1 MVPIAN
7 PSSIVDSCLVSA
19 CGDTSDNVRP
29 SVARETTAAFH
40 SPRSTRAASD
50 SCGLC
55 SDDEG
60 FSLPSVHEDDSLP
73 RGSPCALGEK
83 FSATRI
89 RLVSG
94 HSSRHSTSLGSST
107 VSSVDSASSDSE
119 MGDDE
124 HSDAMSAFLV
134 YPIAML
140 LGLRAAA
147 VRQMPCRPS
156 KQGCRPCSFL
166 GYTVAEIPNDIP
178 CSSPSA
184 SPSSSS
190 SPASWSPHRQSCQ
203 VAAGDDKIIRAAR
216 SILNKLTIEKFE
228 SLYEQLVTIG
238 IQSVSHIKCLM
249 NEVFEKATV
258 QHHFIPMYADLCV
271 RLESDARIMPAMASD
286 GRPDC
291 FKICL
296 LNRCQEAFESLLK
309 SGSSSCDGCDDD
321 EAMHL
326 RKQRAL
332 GNVKFVGQ
340 LLIRGMLS
348 SRLLLQCAQELL
360 RARGQC
366 AEALES
372 LAALLTVAA
381 PAFDTPDWSQH
392 TQLNAIFREL
402 ADLTKD
408 KSVVTRERFLLR
420 DVLEARAAGW
430 PARTCAAKPSSPMR
444 LEEVRV
450 AADLEASPATATP
463 SWKRDRRPPDK
474 WTKNSAASPALAP
487 HQRSQTD
494 GMSSAAREA
503 GSKAAARLATA
514 MASTSESPKQR
525 PARDVATKPAAPIAT
540 QAMLPAQTAL
550 SQSLPAAQ
558 AANSTTVGSFDPK
571 AFRKVLTATMRELA
585 QGCSVPTAVQRIRS
599 QCVPKERQCAEFAD
613 ILTRAC
619 EESRGPVRR
628 CAFAFVAGL
637 CAAAGDSSAFERAQ
651 CTAGLAA
658 FFRDVFED
666 LQEEVP
672 RLPSII
678 EAELLPT
685 LRSVLPL
692 AELREV
698 TPARLWKL

>member
-216 SILNKLTIEKFE
+216 SILNKLTIEKFD
-228 SLYEQLVTIG
+228 SLYEQLVNSG
-238 IQSVSHIKCLM
+238 IQTVSHIKCLM
-249 NEVFEKATV
+249 HEVFEKATV

-271 RLESDARIMPAMASD
+271 RLESDARIMPAMASE
-286 GRPDC
+286 GHPDC
-291 FKICL
+291 FKMCL

-309 SGSSSCDGCDDD
+309 SGSAGCDDCDDD
-321 EAMHL
+321 EAKLL

-340 LLIRGMLS
+340 LLVCGMLS

-360 RARGQC
+360 SAHGQC

-381 PAFDTPDWSQH
+381 PAFDTPDWSHQP
-392 TQLNAIFREL
+392 QLDSIFRQL
-402 ADLTKD
+402 SDLTRD

-420 DVLEARAAGW
+420 DVLDARAAGW
-430 PARTCAAKPSSPMR
+430 PARTCAAKPSAPMR

-450 AADLEASPATATP
+450 AAGVEASPAKATP
-463 SWKRDRRPPDK
+463 SSKRDRFSTDK
-474 WTKNSAASPALAP
+474 WSKSPAASPAVVPRRRA
-487 HQRSQTD
+487 QTD
-494 GMSSAAREA
+494 SMS
-503 GSKAAARLATA
+503 GCNAAARLAAAMGSATETPAKRPVRGAGVAQASPVVSPTA
-514 MASTSESPKQR
+514 VPVAQA
-525 PARDVATKPAAPIAT
+525 PAQKPPAPAETPAAFEPR
-540 QAMLPAQTAL
+540 
-550 SQSLPAAQ
+550 
-558 AANSTTVGSFDPK
+558 
-571 AFRKVLTATMRELA
+571 AFRKVLTATMKELA
-585 QGCSVPTAVQRIRS
+585 QGCSVPTAVQRIRA
-599 QCVPKERQCAEFAD
+599 QGVPKERQAAEFAD
-613 ILTRAC
+613 LLTRAC
-619 EESRGPVRR
+619 EEPRGPLRR
-628 CAFAFVAGL
+628 STFAFAAGL
-637 CAAAGDSSAFERAQ
+637 CAAAGSSSAFEHGA
-651 CTAGLAA
+651 CLEGVAT
-658 FFRDVFED
+658 FFREVFEG

-672 RLPSII
+672 RLPAIV

-685 LRSVLPL
+685 LRSVLPA
-692 AELREV
+692 AELCAL
-698 TPARLWKL
+698 TPPRLWKA

>member
-238 IQSVSHIKCLM
+238 IQSLSHIKCLM
-249 NEVFEKATV
+249 KEVFEKATV

-296 LNRCQEAFESLLK
+296 LNRCQEAFESLLE
-309 SGSSSCDGCDDD
+309 SGSAGCDGCDN
-321 EAMHL
+321 EQAKIL

-348 SRLLLQCAQELL
+348 SRLLLHCAQGLL
-360 RARGQC
+360 CARGQC

-381 PAFDTPDWSQH
+381 PAFDTPDWSQYVH
-392 TQLNAIFREL
+392 LDAIFREL
-402 ADLTKD
+402 VDLTKD
-408 KSVVTRERFLLR
+408 TSVVPRERFLLR
-420 DVLEARAAGW
+420 DLLEARAAGW

-474 WTKNSAASPALAP
+474 WAKNSAASPALAP

-494 GMSSAAREA
+494 GMSSAARDA

-540 QAMLPAQTAL
+540 QALLPAQTPP

-558 AANSTTVGSFDPK
+558 AANSTTAGSFDPK

-637 CAAAGDSSAFERAQ
+637 CAAAGASSAFDRAE
-651 CTAGLAA
+651 CVAGLAA
-658 FFRDVFED
+658 FFRDVFDD
-666 LQEEVP
+666 LQEDVP
-672 RLPSII
+672 RLPSIV

-685 LRSVLPL
+685 LRSVLPS
-692 AELREV
+692 ADLRAV
-698 TPARLWKL
+698 TPTRLWKA

>member
-119 MGDDE
+119 VGDDE

-450 AADLEASPATATP
+450 AAGVEASPAKATP
-463 SWKRDRRPPDK
+463 SSKRDRFSTDK
-474 WTKNSAASPALAP
+474 WSKSPAASPAVVPRRRA
-487 HQRSQTD
+487 QTD
-494 GMSSAAREA
+494 SMS
-503 GSKAAARLATA
+503 GCNAAARLAAAMGSATETPAKRPVRGAGVAQASPVVSPTA
-514 MASTSESPKQR
+514 VPVAQA
-525 PARDVATKPAAPIAT
+525 PAQKPPAPAETPAAFEPR
-540 QAMLPAQTAL
+540 
-550 SQSLPAAQ
+550 
-558 AANSTTVGSFDPK
+558 
-571 AFRKVLTATMRELA
+571 AFRKVLTATMKELA
-585 QGCSVPTAVQRIRS
+585 QGCSVPTAVQRIRA
-599 QCVPKERQCAEFAD
+599 QGVPKERQAAEFAD
-613 ILTRAC
+613 LLTRAC
-619 EESRGPVRR
+619 EEPRGPLRR
-628 CAFAFVAGL
+628 STFAFAAGL
-637 CAAAGDSSAFERAQ
+637 CAAAGSSSAFEHGA
-651 CTAGLAA
+651 CLEGVAT
-658 FFRDVFED
+658 FFREVFEG

-672 RLPSII
+672 RLPAIV

-685 LRSVLPL
+685 LRSVLPA
-692 AELREV
+692 AELCAL
-698 TPARLWKL
+698 TPPRLWKA

>member
-238 IQSVSHIKCLM
+238 IQSLSHIKCLM
-249 NEVFEKATV
+249 KEVFEKATV

-296 LNRCQEAFESLLK
+296 LNRCQEAFESLLE
-309 SGSSSCDGCDDD
+309 SGSAGCDGCDN
-321 EAMHL
+321 EQAKIL

-340 LLIRGMLS
+340 LLVCGMLS

-360 RARGQC
+360 SAHGQC

-381 PAFDTPDWSQH
+381 PAFDTPDWSHQP
-392 TQLNAIFREL
+392 QLDSIFRQL
-402 ADLTKD
+402 SDLTRD

-420 DVLEARAAGW
+420 DVLDARAAGW
-430 PARTCAAKPSSPMR
+430 PARTCAAKPSAPMR

-450 AADLEASPATATP
+450 AAGVEASPAKATP
-463 SWKRDRRPPDK
+463 SSKRDRFSTDK
-474 WTKNSAASPALAP
+474 WSKSPAASPAVVPRRRA
-487 HQRSQTD
+487 QTD
-494 GMSSAAREA
+494 SMS
-503 GSKAAARLATA
+503 GCNAAARLAAAMGSATETPAKRPVRGAGVAQASPVVSPTA
-514 MASTSESPKQR
+514 VPVAQA
-525 PARDVATKPAAPIAT
+525 PAQKPPAPAETPAAFEPR
-540 QAMLPAQTAL
+540 
-550 SQSLPAAQ
+550 
-558 AANSTTVGSFDPK
+558 
-571 AFRKVLTATMRELA
+571 AFRKVLTATMKELA
-585 QGCSVPTAVQRIRS
+585 QGCSVPTAVQRIRA
-599 QCVPKERQCAEFAD
+599 QGVPKERQAAEFAD
-613 ILTRAC
+613 LLTRAC
-619 EESRGPVRR
+619 EEPRGPLRR
-628 CAFAFVAGL
+628 STFAFAAGL
-637 CAAAGDSSAFERAQ
+637 CAAAGSSSAFEHGA
-651 CTAGLAA
+651 CLEGVAT
-658 FFRDVFED
+658 FFREVFEG

-672 RLPSII
+672 RLPAIV

-685 LRSVLPL
+685 LRSVLPA
-692 AELREV
+692 AELCAL
-698 TPARLWKL
+698 TPPRLWKA

>member
-1 MVPIAN
+1 MVPIAA

-29 SVARETTAAFH
+29 SGDCETTAAFH
-40 SPRSTRAASD
+40 SPRSTSAASD

-60 FSLPSVHEDDSLP
+60 FSLPSVHEDDSLQ

-94 HSSRHSTSLGSST
+94 HSSGHSTSFGSSP

-119 MGDDE
+119 VGDDE

-147 VRQMPCRPS
+147 VRQIPCRPS

-178 CSSPSA
+178 CSSATA

-190 SPASWSPHRQSCQ
+190 SPASWSSHRRSCQ
-203 VAAGDDKIIRAAR
+203 DSAGDDKIIRAAR

-271 RLESDARIMPAMASD
+271 RLESDARIMPAMALD

-372 LAALLTVAA
+372 LAALLMVAA

-392 TQLNAIFREL
+392 TQLDAIFREL

-420 DVLEARAAGW
+420 DLLEARSAGW

-444 LEEVRV
+444 LEEVR
-450 AADLEASPATATP
+450 AAAAVEASPATATP
-463 SWKRDRRPPDK
+463 SWKRVLRPPDK
-474 WTKNSAASPALAP
+474 WAKNSGASPAVAP
-487 HQRSQTD
+487 RQRSQTD
-494 GMSSAAREA
+494 GMSSAARDA
-503 GSKAAARLATA
+503 GSKAAARFAAA

-540 QAMLPAQTAL
+540 QAMLPAQTPP

-585 QGCSVPTAVQRIRS
+585 QGCSVPTAVQRIRL

-628 CAFAFVAGL
+628 SAFAFVAGL

-678 EAELLPT
+678 EGELLPT

-692 AELREV
+692 AELREI